1 MNLWETGSGR
11 FILSLFACSLL
22 AGNGLQASVSYQ
34 DPGGMLTDT
43 ERQALEADL
52 QLVPANRVAGLQG
65 VVIAPQADGVQ
76 EVGVDTN
83 NITLYLPQSRQDSS
97 YAFGQE
103 LIKAMASYA
112 TDTLMLSTDQSP
124 EKDQYAAWAKQ
135 SNFGF
140 VGGLP
145 WKFDFDANYSNW
157 YGQLQR
163 LLTSGSIA
171 AGAPA
176 FAPYVQKLIFIGALV
191 AGDDQTSSVVS
202 IGTDP
207 PGVGLNVTTVA
218 LVKSDTALTVGDY
231 TFRLSGGKVIT
242 EIDDKDGNPIAP
254 NLSIGLAQVTLDRL
268 SARTPAASSSSSAAA
283 QRRGQSR

>member
-1 MNLWETGSGR
+1 
-11 FILSLFACSLL
+11 
-22 AGNGLQASVSYQ
+22 
-34 DPGGMLTDT
+34 
-43 ERQALEADL
+43 
-52 QLVPANRVAGLQG
+52 
-65 VVIAPQADGVQ
+65 
-76 EVGVDTN
+76 
-83 NITLYLPQSRQDSS
+83 
-97 YAFGQE
+97 
-103 LIKAMASYA
+103 
-112 TDTLMLSTDQSP
+112 MLSTDKSP

-135 SNFGF
+135 STFAF

-231 TFRLSGGKVIT
+231 TF
-242 EIDDKDGNPIAP
+242 
-254 NLSIGLAQVTLDRL
+254 
-268 SARTPAASSSSSAAA
+268 
-283 QRRGQSR
+283 